1 MMGQPLSNLRR
12 RRSARTLRG
21 FAAHPTPSAPPNLSR
36 ETLINALQ
44 TVAAYI
50 TSKNQ
55 DITLIVVG
63 DTVNTML
70 LRSRPNTHDVHFF
83 NDNLTPAEVKSL
95 SKATKL
101 AFKRK
106 PHSRARMA
114 QQPYRSIHS
123 LDSQFWPPLGNI
135 YFVPSGISTV
145 QLYNQDDAVH
155 YLERYLSQHP
165 TASVTQVTVRAWFAQ
180 YLLHWTTET
189 ELLLLAVNSTY
200 KITSNAQHDPINLNN

>member
-1 MMGQPLSNLRR
+1 MGQPLSNLRR

-63 DTVNTML
+63 QVPLEGNQTSIQKETAFSGKDGSTTIPFYSF
-70 LRSRPNTHDVHFF
+70 SRLTILAAPWEYLFCAKVHR
-83 NDNLTPAEVKSL
+83 L
-95 SKATKL
+95 S
-101 AFKRK
+101 
-106 PHSRARMA
+106 
-114 QQPYRSIHS
+114 
-123 LDSQFWPPLGNI
+123 G
-135 YFVPSGISTV
+135 SGISTV

>member
-1 MMGQPLSNLRR
+1 MGQPLSNLRR

-21 FAAHPTPSAPPNLSR
+21 FAARPTPSAPPNLSR

-83 NDNLTPAEVKSL
+83 NDNITPAEETAFSGKDGSTTIPFYSFSRLTILAAPWEYLFCAKVHRL
-95 SKATKL
+95 S
-101 AFKRK
+101 
-106 PHSRARMA
+106 
-114 QQPYRSIHS
+114 
-123 LDSQFWPPLGNI
+123 G
-135 YFVPSGISTV
+135 SGISTV
-145 QLYNQDDAVH
+145 QLYDQDDPVH

-165 TASVTQVTVRAWFAQ
+165 TASVTQVTVRSWFAQ